1 MMKCDDIVFADLLDA
16 DDDTETHDPEV
27 AHHLEHCTVCQ
38 THLAHL
44 AADDEQWDAAQHWL
58 ATSETSSVEYVESI
72 EARERWKRPLAW
84 TDTMAESLLAEA
96 SHPEMLGR
104 IGRYDVERLIGSGG
118 MGVVFK
124 AYDTEL
130 NRPVAVKLLAPY
142 LAGSGAARNR
152 FAREARAA
160 AAVVDDHVVPIHNVE
175 TDDEHPFLVMKYIA
189 GGSLQQ
195 RLDREG
201 SLEVCEVLR
210 IGTQVAKGLAA
221 AHSQGLIHR
230 DVKPSNV
237 LLDEGV
243 ERALLTDFGLARATD
258 DASLT
263 RSGFHPGTPH
273 YMSPEQVRGEAID
286 GRSDLFGLGC
296 VLYAMCTGHPP
307 FRSETSYAVLRRITD
322 DTPRGIRESNPDIP
336 AWLESIV
343 MKLLAKTP
351 DQRFDSAE
359 QVGELLE
366 GCLAHAQQPTV
377 SPLPT
382 SVAALSSGGRE
393 FPPSFK
399 FIAAAAFAF
408 LIFVAGVFVTIELN
422 KGTLTIESN
431 ADDVPIRILQDGET
445 VQRLTVKQSGETVR
459 IAAGNY
465 VVVIDT
471 PTDELTIEGSQVVL
485 RRGESEIVRVVH
497 TATQSEQ
504 AITNAKDV
512 AFVLGD
518 SSFEP
523 GDNIEIES
531 ITSSGEGFEIG
542 ATVTVKGQYTLKT
555 NEHAH
560 LGFYSTVALKPGET
574 PVGTPIQHSQM
585 MDAKKGTH
593 PFTLSKRI
601 TAIGS
606 LHITFYHPETGQGM
620 GGVYFAEE
628 TTKEANNSAAINQSS
643 ENGTIDR
650 LRKDGSWR
658 RRVTDD
664 DLEEAKM
671 FMATI
676 EKLAHEGKYRKI
688 LDYVDEEEVQR
699 YAGLALISRAQ
710 AKNLLRMNP
719 HLPPEMLSEDG
730 EMGTEFEIIAKTD
743 PMIKSDPTPESV
755 QANRLLEAITM
766 VHMGQQIGTLKEDP
780 TQFFAQVR
788 GIPSYSNLLRTA
800 SGVLKDPRD
809 FIVAIQGIQRD
820 LADAE
825 SVTAP
830 SNWQIERTDSAI
842 EATNKGATQDP
853 TLFPKYELGLTRRGN
868 WMIAKLIADED
879 LLNLMM
885 QFTGGD
891 PSMQIEDAPVDT
903 TRSDELDPKK
913 DSAEKVGRRELPVTD
928 ISREWSQQNQ
938 KLLGSWHVMTMTDE
952 KGSDVVPH
960 ENIVLTFDSWT
971 FSWLTEPD
979 DVSRYIYRPMAEN
992 AISFVNNDDSIAEMP
1007 EGSIAY
1013 SFEDGNHLHIKI
1025 SSSDP
1030 SGQRGWSFDLE
1041 RIVGDEQPSAFAS
1054 RTIAV
1059 DVGETYGWS
1068 EDSVVDM
1075 HGMLV
1080 RSPVL
1085 LGTIRWP
1092 NDIAILPNDVAE
1104 RLVWLSRN
1112 LEVETTEGNEFVF
1125 GIHGHIT
1132 TKEQRERIVRLV
1144 AEAYHS
1150 KISRADTPDGKQ
1162 EIERLIREHSDTCAK
1177 REKAE
1182 AAYRAIIEAKA
1193 VDARRQSESHRKLKE
1208 INDSLTDLQEQLL
1221 GYGVPRIAGSLDLSI
1236 ERAKRGI
1243 PANEE
1248 PNAGKTILVPAIP
1261 TAK

>member
-16 DDDTETHDPEV
+16 EDDTETHDPEV

-58 ATSETSSVEYVESI
+58 STSEKSNVEYAESI

-175 TDDEHPFLVMKYIA
+175 TDYEHPFLVMKYIA

-366 GCLAHAQQPTV
+366 GCLAHVQQPTV

-471 PTDELTIEGSQVVL
+471 PTDELRIEDGQVVL

-497 TATQSEQ
+497 TATRSEQ
-504 AITNAKDV
+504 AKTTEKDV

-531 ITSSGEGFEIG
+531 ITSTGEGFEIG
-542 ATVTVKGQYTLKT
+542 ATVTVKGQYTLKS

-574 PVGTPIQHSQM
+574 PVGTPIQRSQM

-606 LHITFYHPETGQGM
+606 PHITFYHPETGRGM
-620 GGVYFAEE
+620 GGVYFAEQVG
-628 TTKEANNSAAINQSS
+628 KE
-643 ENGTIDR
+643 
-650 LRKDGSWR
+650 
-658 RRVTDD
+658 
-664 DLEEAKM
+664 
-671 FMATI
+671 
-676 EKLAHEGKYRKI
+676 
-688 LDYVDEEEVQR
+688 
-699 YAGLALISRAQ
+699 
-710 AKNLLRMNP
+710 
-719 HLPPEMLSEDG
+719 
-730 EMGTEFEIIAKTD
+730 
-743 PMIKSDPTPESV
+743 
-755 QANRLLEAITM
+755 
-766 VHMGQQIGTLKEDP
+766 
-780 TQFFAQVR
+780 
-788 GIPSYSNLLRTA
+788 
-800 SGVLKDPRD
+800 
-809 FIVAIQGIQRD
+809 
-820 LADAE
+820 
-825 SVTAP
+825 
-830 SNWQIERTDSAI
+830 
-842 EATNKGATQDP
+842 
-853 TLFPKYELGLTRRGN
+853 
-868 WMIAKLIADED
+868 
-879 LLNLMM
+879 
-885 QFTGGD
+885 
-891 PSMQIEDAPVDT
+891 
-903 TRSDELDPKK
+903 
-913 DSAEKVGRRELPVTD
+913 
-928 ISREWSQQNQ
+928 
-938 KLLGSWHVMTMTDE
+938 
-952 KGSDVVPH
+952 
-960 ENIVLTFDSWT
+960 
-971 FSWLTEPD
+971 
-979 DVSRYIYRPMAEN
+979 
-992 AISFVNNDDSIAEMP
+992 
-1007 EGSIAY
+1007 
-1013 SFEDGNHLHIKI
+1013 LHF
-1025 SSSDP
+1025 
-1030 SGQRGWSFDLE
+1030 R
-1041 RIVGDEQPSAFAS
+1041 
-1054 RTIAV
+1054 
-1059 DVGETYGWS
+1059 
-1068 EDSVVDM
+1068 
-1075 HGMLV
+1075 
-1080 RSPVL
+1080 
-1085 LGTIRWP
+1085 
-1092 NDIAILPNDVAE
+1092 
-1104 RLVWLSRN
+1104 
-1112 LEVETTEGNEFVF
+1112 
-1125 GIHGHIT
+1125 
-1132 TKEQRERIVRLV
+1132 
-1144 AEAYHS
+1144 
-1150 KISRADTPDGKQ
+1150 
-1162 EIERLIREHSDTCAK
+1162 
-1177 REKAE
+1177 
-1182 AAYRAIIEAKA
+1182 
-1193 VDARRQSESHRKLKE
+1193 
-1208 INDSLTDLQEQLL
+1208 
-1221 GYGVPRIAGSLDLSI
+1221 
-1236 ERAKRGI
+1236 
-1243 PANEE
+1243 
-1248 PNAGKTILVPAIP
+1248 
-1261 TAK
+1261 